1 MTERQQLLALAGLL
15 YVAECVRWVRRG
27 SVVLAAAPERR
38 AWRRS
43 PLMGNE
49 HGDAFIGWPMPPFG
63 EFLVVRGRPFSAG
76 KAGVVTATATSLH
89 AAGRPVQPARLW
101 SWQHAATA
109 RPAGDKVMVG
119 KDVAWKADSPFEAS
133 QLAAWMVRMGGL
145 GPEERESA
153 LARDAAESFDGEAI
167 RGRLAEWRATLG
179 PLRRVQAGL
188 FAWLFGVLPAAVWW
202 WGWFPTLAWAVPP
215 VFAASVW
222 LSWRFRRVMA
232 RWHPEERDERS
243 RVGLMLM
250 LSPLTA
256 LRTSELAGR
265 TRFAWFHPA
274 AVGAA
279 YLPKTEA
286 EALAAALWRDVA
298 YPRHPLPSAEREMAE
313 VVEVERRR
321 TAAAMDLWARRE
333 GWDPTIW
340 DRAPVAT
347 DALHER
353 YCPRCHAQFTARAE
367 SCGECG
373 GLGLVALRAKADAM
387 QVPKG

>member
-15 YVAECVRWVRRG
+15 YVAECIRWVRRG
-27 SVVLAAAPERR
+27 AVVLAAAPERR

-49 HGDAFIGWPMPPFG
+49 HGDAFIGWPLPPFG

-76 KAGVVTATATSLH
+76 EGGVVTATATSIH

-109 RPAGDKVMVG
+109 TSAGDKVMVG
-119 KDVAWKADSPFEAS
+119 RDVAWTADSPFEAS
-133 QLAAWMVRMGGL
+133 QLAAWLARMGGL
-145 GPEERESA
+145 GAEEREAA
-153 LARDAAESFDGEAI
+153 LAREAADAFDGAGI
-167 RGRLAEWRATLG
+167 RTRLVEWRATLR

-188 FAWLFGVLPAAVWW
+188 FAWLFGILPAAVWW

-215 VFAASVW
+215 VFGASVW
-222 LSWRFRRVMA
+222 LSGRFRRVMA
-232 RWHPEERDERS
+232 GWQPEERDERS
-243 RVGLMLM
+243 RVGLMLA

-256 LRTSELAGR
+256 LRASELAGR

-279 YLPKTEA
+279 YLPKTDA
-286 EALAAALWRDVA
+286 EALAAALWRDLA
-298 YPRHPLPSAEREMAE
+298 HPRQPLPATDREMAT
-313 VVEVERRR
+313 VVEAEQLRML
-321 TAAAMDLWARRE
+321 AAMGEWAQRE
-333 GWDPTIW
+333 GWDPTTW
-340 DRAPVAT
+340 DQPPVAAE
-347 DALHER
+347 ALHER

-373 GLGLVALRAKADAM
+373 GLGLVALPSNAKSRHLA
-387 QVPKG
+387 KE